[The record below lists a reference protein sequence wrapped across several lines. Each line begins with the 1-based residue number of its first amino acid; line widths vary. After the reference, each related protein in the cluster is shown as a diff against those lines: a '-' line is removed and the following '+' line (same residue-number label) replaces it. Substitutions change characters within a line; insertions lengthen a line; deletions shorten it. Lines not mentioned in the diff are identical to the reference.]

1 MTGWMMQSIEGQ
13 LWELLGD
20 RNLIFFHSVSRKEK
34 KKKEKKDFSELF
46 HIIHYLKSTTQPQM
60 QLPLFHD

>member
-20 RNLIFFHSVSRKEK
+20 RNLIFFHSVLSQK
-34 KKKEKKDFSELF
+34 KKKDFNELF
-46 HIIHYLKSTTQPQM
+46 HIIHYLESTTQPQM
-60 QLPLFHD
+60 QLPQFHD